1 MVSRTVPIL
10 LIYPNLEQT
19 ILNCL
24 VNFLTAYFTNQQHSS
39 EVSGNL
45 TLPNLPNY
53 LVSVFIALDLIS
65 ILDSYSTIDPGLLQ
79 FYPFLSRVFFN
90 APNRS
95 LTSLL
100 NAIYEILDLNLD
112 DNSNSF
118 GRLPITNK

>member
-1 MVSRTVPIL
+1 MVSRIVPIL
-10 LIYPNLEQT
+10 LLYPNLEQT

-24 VNFLTAYFTNQQHSS
+24 VNFLTAYFANQQHSS

-65 ILDSYSTIDPGLLQ
+65 ILDSYSTIDRGLLQ

-90 APNRS
+90 APDRS

-100 NAIYEILDLNLD
+100 NAIYDILNLD
-112 DNSNSF
+112 DDPNSS
-118 GRLPITNK
+118 LEDYLQK

>member
-10 LIYPNLEQT
+10 LIYPNLKQT

-24 VNFLTAYFTNQQHSS
+24 VNFLTAYFANQQHSS
-39 EVSGNL
+39 EVIGNL